1 MGPRQGPPEGARGG
15 GRACAPDHLG
25 RSRRGLGPPTRAE
38 FVVKPSVSAGGRST
52 ARYAPGDEA
61 ALGHVRGLQ
70 AAGQTVMVQDYVAT
84 IDTNGETDLIF
95 LDGSFSHAVKKKPL
109 LIAGQGVTE
118 RPWEHMAWAGRAVPD
133 RRELGVAEATLGV
146 IRARMGAWPAYAR
159 VDLVNGPAG
168 SPLVLEVEMIDP
180 LLSLGADP
188 GAAGRLASAVLRS
201 LA

>member
-1 MGPRQGPPEGARGG
+1 
-15 GRACAPDHLG
+15 
-25 RSRRGLGPPTRAE
+25 
-38 FVVKPSVSAGGRST
+38 
-52 ARYAPGDEA
+52 
-61 ALGHVRGLQ
+61 
-70 AAGQTVMVQDYVAT
+70 
-84 IDTNGETDLIF
+84 
-95 LDGSFSHAVKKKPL
+95 VKKKPL